1 MSGSARASFFTSLL
15 AAAAALAGEVPP
27 DPGRVATLRLE
38 AGIARTPA
46 VYLFLDPPRRVLE
59 IKARGTVLD
68 TIPLDG
74 IEVVTQ
80 QPFLGARAT
89 RPATVPAVW
98 TVVGEPSDEHR
109 ELIAPVELRPLPKEE
124 DDDADEEPGAA
135 RAPAGPTPTAT
146 PAPEPSPTYRAHLD
160 AGWDLLVCERL
171 PPRGVVGRFA
181 AAVKDGWV
189 RLRSEAED
197 HPPAIALAM
206 AADDARRLH
215 HLLRSGT
222 SILVAAGTP

>member
-1 MSGSARASFFTSLL
+1 MSGSVRASICTSLF
-15 AAAAALAGEVPP
+15 AASAALAGETPP
-27 DPGRVATLRLE
+27 DPGRVATVRLE

-68 TIPLDG
+68 SIPLQG

-80 QPFLGARAT
+80 QPFLGAQAT

-109 ELIAPVELRPLPKEE
+109 ELIAPVELRPLPKE
-124 DDDADEEPGAA
+124 DEEDAA
-135 RAPAGPTPTAT
+135 DTGSAPAPAAPTATAT
-146 PAPEPSPTYRAHLD
+146 PAPEPAATYRAHLD

-171 PPRGVVGRFA
+171 PPRGVAGRFI

-189 RLRSEAED
+189 RLWSDGED

-206 AADDARRLH
+206 AAEDARRLH

-222 SILVAAGTP
+222 SILVAAGAP

>member
-1 MSGSARASFFTSLL
+1 MSGSARASISISLL
-15 AAAAALAGEVPP
+15 AASAALAGEVPP

-46 VYLFLDPPRRVLE
+46 VYLLLDPPRRVLE

-68 TIPLDG
+68 SIPLQG
-74 IEVVTQ
+74 IEIVTQ

-89 RPATVPAVW
+89 RPASVPAVW

-109 ELIAPVELRPLPKEE
+109 ELIAPVELRPLPKEDE
-124 DDDADEEPGAA
+124 DTEEDVGSAPISAA
-135 RAPAGPTPTAT
+135 PTRTAT
-146 PAPEPSPTYRAHLD
+146 PVPEPATTYRAHLD

-171 PPRGVVGRFA
+171 PPRGFAGRFI

-189 RLRSEAED
+189 RLRGEAED

-206 AADDARRLH
+206 AAGDARRLH

-222 SILVAAGTP
+222 SILVAAGAP